1 MPSLI
6 INPYV
11 TLDDKP
17 IEVGQTYWTYEISE
31 EDNPVQVLNPAHPAH
46 CIRYHPDIDRN
57 TFTIQGGILRAKCGC
72 DGWVETQTAT
82 GGRVLLDGS
91 RLYKSELVY
100 LVQRVRG

>member
-17 IEVGQTYWTYEISE
+17 IEVGQLYWTYEIPE
-31 EDNPVQVLNPAHPAH
+31 EDNPVQVLDPVHRIG
-46 CIRYHPDIDRN
+46 CIRYENEINRN

-72 DGWVETQTAT
+72 DGWVETQTAS
-82 GGRVLLDGS
+82 GGRVSLDGS
-91 RLYKSELVY
+91 RMYKSELVF